1 MGEKW
6 TGPLEK
12 AGVDRWL
19 IPKSYKPGM
28 LTDGLIFANEKLL
41 ESIREDQAPEQ
52 VANVAFLPGI
62 LGKSMAMPDIH
73 WGYGFPIGGV
83 AAMSFENGVISP
95 GGVGYDINCG
105 VRMLRTDLER
115 EEVEPKMQDLVN
127 ALFYTIPSG
136 VGSEGKIRVNDPQL
150 REVMRKGG
158 KWAVEQGFGWEEDIE
173 VTEERGQLPMADP
186 SAVSAKAMKR
196 GLPQIGTLGS
206 GNHFLEIQVVD
217 EIYDVG
223 AAEVFGVD
231 HVGQITVMIHSG
243 SRGFGYQICDDYLI
257 VMQEAMRKYEIHL
270 PDRQLACA
278 PIQSPEGQRYLA
290 AMACA
295 ANYAWAN
302 RQAMAHWTREAFSK
316 VMGIG
321 PHKLGMRQIYDVAHN
336 IAKVEEHEIDGERK
350 KVVVHRK
357 GATRAF
363 PPGHPDVPAQYKA
376 VGQPVLIPGDM
387 GRYSYLLAGT
397 EGAMKE
403 TWGSTCHGAGRLM
416 SRKAAV
422 RGRRGSDVQA
432 ELAAKG
438 ILVKSAGRDTLAEEA
453 PEAYKD
459 VSLVVDTAHET
470 GISHKVARLKPLGVV
485 KG

>member
-1 MGEKW
+1 MPGKW
-6 TGPLEK
+6 EGPLEK

-19 IPKSYKPGM
+19 IPKSYKSGM
-28 LTDGLIFANEKLL
+28 LTDGLIFANEKLI

-83 AAMSFENGVISP
+83 AAMSFKDGVISP

-186 SAVSAKAMKR
+186 SAVSAKATKR

-278 PIQSPEGQRYLA
+278 PIQSPEGQRYLT

-316 VMGIG
+316 VMGKG

-336 IAKVEEHEIDGERK
+336 IAKVEEHEIDGERT

>member
-1 MGEKW
+1 
-6 TGPLEK
+6 
-12 AGVDRWL
+12 
-19 IPKSYKPGM
+19 M
-28 LTDGLIFANEKLL
+28 LTDGLIFANEKLI

-316 VMGIG
+316 VMGKG

-336 IAKVEEHEIDGERK
+336 IAKVEEHEIDGVRT